1 MTKGLTVAG
10 QAERLFLDEDTIR
23 AVIVDYL
30 QLDLHDEVLPA
41 EVVDELDNVLNPG
54 CCRTVPELY
63 PDLQFDL
70 PPRDPE
76 VCRCAAGMGGREH
89 RPGPGCPGYGEEDV

>member
-1 MTKGLTVAG
+1 MTEGLTVAG
-10 QAERLFLDEDTIR
+10 QAERLCLDEDTIR
-23 AVIVDYL
+23 SVIVDYL
-30 QLDLHDEVLPA
+30 LYDLHDDTLPD
-41 EVVDELDNVLNPG
+41 EVVDEIDNILNPG

-70 PPRDPE
+70 PERDGL
-76 VCRCAAGMGGREH
+76 CRCVALGGREH